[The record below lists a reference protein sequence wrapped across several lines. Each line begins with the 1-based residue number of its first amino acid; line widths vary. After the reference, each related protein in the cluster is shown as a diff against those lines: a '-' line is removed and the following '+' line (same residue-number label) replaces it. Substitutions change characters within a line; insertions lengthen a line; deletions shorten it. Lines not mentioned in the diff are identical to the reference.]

1 MNEKMIAKLESKG
14 FGRWTKG
21 NMDRLYINAQYLGYE
36 PETASAAAKL
46 HGEYISKSEARR
58 VTGAKTYI
66 DLKDDS
72 LHSDGYWN
80 DDLKNAAQALIDEAA
95 AEIEAEEKAEA
106 DQATAENS
114 KWYAVQETAEDAWDY
129 GSEDF
134 DEAVKMLEDM
144 IAEKGHGLIAIINL
158 DTNFCED
165 EIDWCD
171 YVRDWMASLDNSVL
185 AGVVRNADTWDDL
198 RVEDCM
204 IELCRRAD
212 VIVYSDEYESW
223 EDPAR
228 LVQEKLG
235 VDLGI

>member
-106 DQATAENS
+106 EQAQVVEEAVEEKEETMENK
-114 KWYAVQETAEDAWDY
+114 KWYAVQMSSSDDWDN
-129 GSEDF
+129 GSFDF
-134 DEAVKMLEDM
+134 EEAKAMLKEQ
-144 IAEKGHGLIAIINL
+144 GSGLIAVIEN
-158 DTNFCED
+158 DFCVE
-165 EIDWCD
+165 EI
-171 YVRDWMASLDNSVL
+171 
-185 AGVVRNADTWDDL
+185 TF
-198 RVEDCM
+198 E
-204 IELCRRAD
+204 ELFA
-212 VIVYSDEYESW
+212 
-223 EDPAR
+223 
-228 LVQEKLG
+228 
-235 VDLGI
+235 